1 MIFVILWPQCEQTP
15 PRSDYLNPQIY
26 LETSLN
32 VQRFFL
38 GFRFCLKA
46 SENNPTKHKTCS
58 HILESLI
65 IWQFLLREG
74 MGESG
79 GKAWKYRARWRNW
92 GLEVLHPRE
101 TRSETGTLLWREQRR
116 VTLSLLCGLQELF
129 RKVRTWQPSST
140 KFWQSTMHR
149 YREGAL
155 CTTKETT
162 RQWVYLQLVLAWL
175 IDALFLCEILCS
187 I

>member
-1 MIFVILWPQCEQTP
+1 MNRHLPDQTTLTP
-15 PRSDYLNPQIY
+15 KLY

-74 MGESG
+74 MGERGERHENTEHAG
-79 GKAWKYRARWRNW
+79 GT
-92 GLEVLHPRE
+92 E
-101 TRSETGTLLWREQRR
+101 
-116 VTLSLLCGLQELF
+116 
-129 RKVRTWQPSST
+129 
-140 KFWQSTMHR
+140 
-149 YREGAL
+149 
-155 CTTKETT
+155 
-162 RQWVYLQLVLAWL
+162 
-175 IDALFLCEILCS
+175 D
-187 I
+187 